1 MRHARAAPARP
12 PRAPC
17 RAPERVDTTHAQK
30 RIRTRSCSHT
40 YWLRSLGSVPPALA
54 ALAVSLI
61 KAEPEARRAPARRS
75 CACTLKLWRARQLA
89 LLGPV
94 AVLPAGSR
102 RAAYVLAAK
111 RIAAMLAPPEPLR
124 RDGSAEAAVAAVAAA
139 PAAAAAPVEVV
150 PAEELAPAAAAP
162 ARDAH
167 SGDAH
172 SGGAAA
178 GSLERVGD
186 HEPPA
191 PAGGGAP
198 AAAAGDSTR
207 GSDIE
212 LSGGSTDSDGV
223 GGRHAATAD
232 TATPTGSPAR
242 ARARAA
248 PPRRDNAA
256 LLMHCTELEATL
268 VRLRALLNASVPN
281 PGEEDHEIMRALHQA
296 RLMGQHLA
304 A

>member
-1 MRHARAAPARP
+1 M
-12 PRAPC
+12 
-17 RAPERVDTTHAQK
+17 HAQA
-30 RIRTRSCSHT
+30 RIRACSYSHT

-54 ALAVSLI
+54 AHAASLI

-75 CACTLKLWRARQLA
+75 RACTLKLRRARQLA
-89 LLGPV
+89 LLGAV

-102 RAAYVLAAK
+102 RAAYVLALEL
-111 RIAAMLAPPEPLR
+111 IAAMFAPLEPLR

-139 PAAAAAPVEVV
+139 PAAAAAPMEVV

-167 SGDAH
+167 SG
-172 SGGAAA
+172 GAAA
-178 GSLERVGD
+178 GSLERVGN

-232 TATPTGSPAR
+232 TATPTGSPAP
-242 ARARAA
+242 ARARAV

-256 LLMHCTELEATL
+256 LLMHCTALEATL
-268 VRLRALLNASVPN
+268 ERLIALRNASEPD
-281 PGEEDHEIMRALHQA
+281 PEEEDSEIMRALEQA
-296 RLMGQHLA
+296 RQMRQHLA
-304 A
+304 AS